1 MIDSDL
7 YTSLRSFA
15 LGGDEDV
22 AGLPRSPRDTRRVG
36 VADAMG
42 LHRPPCRVE
51 DPLGAFIG
59 ELTREVKASSD
70 AQGATHDLVEN
81 GRLAFIWDE
90 AGCARDRIS
99 IQSRLSRD
107 RCDLLEGEAVF
118 HAAYRVG

>member
-1 MIDSDL
+1 MIDGDL
-7 YTSLRSFA
+7 YTSLRSLA
-15 LGGDEDV
+15 VGGPENV
-22 AGLPRSPRDTRRVG
+22 AASCRPRDARGVG
-36 VADAMG
+36 IAGAMG

-70 AQGATHDLVEN
+70 AQGAAHDLVEN

-99 IQSRLSRD
+99 IQSRLGRN

-118 HAAYRVG
+118 DAVDRVG